1 MHIAIEGI
9 DGVGKSTAAKNLAE
23 RLGFTLVE
31 KPLHFLFD
39 ENGSEENYIRIRN
52 EVNKSKNKRF
62 TGWFYGLGN
71 IFLYEHF
78 KNENIITDRHILS
91 NYCWSGDDSTDYIFD
106 SIYQTTGAP
115 DFTFLIVASQEAVEK
130 RLKKRNP
137 NDPDLKKVEY
147 IPTAYAKMKV
157 VLERYKMPGIIID
170 TSEMGEKEVVDIMVA
185 ELKKRGFI
193 NG

>member
-39 ENGSEENYIRIRN
+39 KDGNEDNYIRIRD
-52 EVNKSKNKRF
+52 EVNKSKNKKF

-91 NYCWSGDDSTDYIFD
+91 NYCWSGDESTDYIFD

-137 NDPDLKKVEY
+137 SDPDLK
-147 IPTAYAKMKV
+147 
-157 VLERYKMPGIIID
+157 
-170 TSEMGEKEVVDIMVA
+170 
-185 ELKKRGFI
+185 
-193 NG
+193 

>member
-130 RLKKRNP
+130 RLKKRNS

-157 VLERYKMPGIIID
+157 VLERYKMPGIIMD
-170 TSEMGEKEVVDIMVA
+170 TSEMGEKEVVDIMVS
-185 ELKKRGFI
+185 ELKKRGLI

>member
-9 DGVGKSTAAKNLAE
+9 DGVGKSTAAKNLAD

-130 RLKKRNP
+130 RLKKRNS

-170 TSEMGEKEVVDIMVA
+170 TSEMGEKEVVDIMVS
-185 ELKKRGFI
+185 ELKKRGLI

>member
-52 EVNKSKNKRF
+52 KVNKSKNKRF

-115 DFTFLIVASQEAVEK
+115 DFTFLIVASQEAVKK

-170 TSEMGEKEVVDIMVA
+170 TSEMGEKEVVDIMVS
-185 ELKKRGFI
+185 ELKKRGLI